1 MIERP
6 VARDPAL
13 TKEQQKK
20 KKKPKETNSVITS
33 LAAASRTYTAEYL
46 FAVNG
51 RREAAMNSHT
61 VGLGGTASAAAALA
75 EQRLVY
81 RRHRGP
87 GMIGPLTKGG
97 QEIHN
102 FWQLQR
108 RQHLA
113 RHPHILSDIITA
125 LRDDPSMSWNA
136 VSGQIGNWC
145 SGDAIRRF
153 FAAHDS
159 STYLERILPLMTPG
173 HKKAAVKFGNRL
185 NNKWGLGKKEKV
197 IYVTADEKWFLG
209 ITPQHGKL
217 CERLGLTKSHLYAQH
232 KDHVPKVLAIAFT
245 AYAFEGSMEN
255 GGKGLKIGCYRCQ
268 SAKIAGKA
276 QNKSV
281 KGKDG
286 KVTYPGPDQG
296 GERLRE
302 RGQAYMVDCAITGS
316 DEGTS
321 SDPKF
326 ALLPLLRDSVF
337 GDILALTAAGAQFE
351 GYRVVFQWDNAGPHC
366 EEGLMT
372 WVNAFCAQ
380 HGWRWEPQAAQLPVS
395 NPQDLYV
402 FPLMA
407 KLHAHKMKALG
418 HAPRSADAIWKG
430 VMKVWKEMPSAN
442 VAAAHLHAKRIMAK
456 IVAHEGDTRF
466 LNEGGKGCNIRRDF
480 EYTNT
485 GIVPRSS

>member
-1 MIERP
+1 M
-6 VARDPAL
+6 
-13 TKEQQKK
+13 
-20 KKKPKETNSVITS
+20 KKKPKETKSVITS
-33 LAAASRTYTAEYL
+33 FAAASRTYTAEYL

-51 RREAAMNSHT
+51 RREAAVNSHS

-159 STYLERILPLMTPG
+159 TTYLERILPLMTPG

-185 NNKWGLGKKEKV
+185 NNKWGLEKEEKV

-321 SDPKF
+321 DDPKF
-326 ALLPLLRDSVF
+326 ALLPLLREFVF
-337 GDILALTAAGAQFE
+337 KKVLELTKKGGKYE
-351 GYRVVFQWDNAGPHC
+351 GYIVNFQWDNAGPHK
-366 EEGLMT
+366 EAGLMKYI
-372 WVNAFCAQ
+372 NAFCKT
-380 HGWRWEPQAAQLPVS
+380 HRWHWNEQSPQLPHS

-407 KLHAHKMKALG
+407 RRHAEEMKKLG
-418 HAPRSADAIWKG
+418 HAPRSGDDIWKR
-430 VMKVWKEMPSAN
+430 VEQVWKAMPSAD
-442 VAAAHLHAKRIMAK
+442 VAAAHLLVKRLMEKLIK
-456 IVAHEGDTRF
+456 TEGDTRF
-466 LNEGGKGCNIRRDF
+466 LNEHGKHCGIRRDF
-480 EYTNT
+480 AFTDT
-485 GIVPRSS
+485 GIAPRSS